1 MRNYKLYHIYLFLF
15 GAFYYWIFPLI
26 ILECGFISGMPGVD
40 TLNRYEYKAYFD
52 NYIGIVF
59 LLCIS
64 FVAGGIL
71 PTFYKVRKHPI
82 IRKRHFGIINSRDLA
97 LCSLPFLI
105 FTQLIIFNARHIL
118 FRGYSVDYDMRTL
131 GALATTNC
139 IFLVFYLY
147 SISSPLAKRWV
158 KTYFLI
164 VLIESS
170 VVLLGLGSRMY
181 VLIPIIA
188 FLTFYIQRHKIS
200 IRLIFTIVI
209 CIIFFLCV
217 GIWRMS
223 YAGIDLKLLLY
234 IGSAEPLLTWI
245 SAVSFFEYND
255 IELFAI
261 PYNFCSSFLNFIPS
275 FIFPDKTEY
284 IFPLNTE
291 FDSPFGA
298 TNLLT
303 SLLSDFGIIGSS
315 ILLFITSFILT
326 IIRYNWKSVFGSIY
340 YCCVCGIIPFQL
352 FRDNLPIINKVV
364 VFNFLFLPLFIFLII
379 RGIYKIQKDSAAP
392 KTLCN
397 MNDDLIL

>member
-1 MRNYKLYHIYLFLF
+1 MGNHKLYHLFLFLF
-15 GAFYYWIFPLI
+15 GVLYYWIFPLI

-40 TLNRYEYKAYFD
+40 ALDRYDYHLYVSEYL
-52 NYIGIVF
+52 GIVF
-59 LLCIS
+59 ILCMSFFIGGLLP
-64 FVAGGIL
+64 IL
-71 PTFYKVRKHPI
+71 FKEKKKQR
-82 IRKRHFGIINSRDLA
+82 IRKSTQIVSARDLA
-97 LCSLPFLI
+97 VCSIPFFI
-105 FTQLIIFNARHIL
+105 FTQLIIINARHIL
-118 FRGYSVDYDMRTL
+118 FRGYTVDYDIQTL

-139 IFLVFYLY
+139 IFLVLYLY
-147 SISSPLAKRWV
+147 SISMPLVKRWV
-158 KTYFLI
+158 RTYFLI

-170 VVLLGLGSRMY
+170 IMLLGLGSRMY

-188 FLTFYIQRHKIS
+188 FIVSYIQTHKLSLRIFS
-200 IRLIFTIVI
+200 IIVI
-209 CIIFFLCV
+209 CILFFLCV

-223 YAGIDLKLLLY
+223 NAGIDLKLLLY

-275 FIFPDKTEY
+275 FLFPEKKEY
-284 IFPLNTE
+284 IYPLISD

-303 SLLSDFGIIGSS
+303 SLLTDFGIIGSS
-315 ILLFITSFILT
+315 ILLFLTSFILT
-326 IIRYNWKSVFGSIY
+326 TIRYNWKSVFGSIY

-364 VFNFLFLPLFIFLII
+364 VFNFLLIPIFIFIFI
-379 RGIYKIQKDSAAP
+379 RGIYKIQQHRII
-392 KTLCN
+392 T
-397 MNDDLIL
+397 